1 MTLAE
6 RDSQNPTAQKKSP
19 MTVKAM
25 ITTTSPKGVNS
36 GFAFF
41 RRRIKLSSLSLRI
54 A

>member
-1 MTLAE
+1 M
-6 RDSQNPTAQKKSP
+6 NSP
-19 MTVKAM
+19 MTVKTM

-41 RRRIKLSSLSLRI
+41 RRRMELFSLSGRAAALILRLFVE